1 MAKLLFKLNGVPDDE
16 ADEIR
21 EVLDGNEIDYY
32 ETSAGSWGLSFAG
45 IWLKQEDQFEQAR
58 SLIDEYQEQ
67 RYHKVQTERRIK
79 IESGEYPTYWQS
91 VLHSPIKIL
100 LVLAFVSAVLY
111 FSVRPFFG

>member
-16 ADEIR
+16 ADQIR
-21 EVLDGNEIDYY
+21 EVLDSNEIDYY
-32 ETSAGSWGLSFAG
+32 ETSAGTWGLSFAG
-45 IWLKQEDQFEQAR
+45 IWLKQEEQFEHAK
-58 SLIDEYQEQ
+58 SLIEEYQEQ
-67 RYHKVQTERRIK
+67 RYQNALTERRAK

-91 VLHSPIKIL
+91 ILHSPIRIL

>member
-32 ETSAGSWGLSFAG
+32 ETSAGAWGLSFAG
-45 IWLKQEDQFEQAR
+45 IWLKQEDQFEQAK

-67 RYHKVQTERRIK
+67 RYHKVHTERRAK
-79 IESGEYPTYWQS
+79 IESGEYPSYWQS
-91 VLHSPIKIL
+91 ILHSPIKIL